1 MTDKLMYIPKITSSV
16 YYNQWLKCLVTQ
28 LNEQTNQNAIKIP
41 KLLSLQIGKY
51 YYKTLGTSVM
61 MSNVLFLPAYTHSH
75 PHSHPH
81 THTNRGVH
89 CILTTGNLEFFAIC
103 PIQETAML
111 NTNFSQGGRGHWA
124 VYNTS
129 PQSFILIMFSNLLA

>member
-1 MTDKLMYIPKITSSV
+1 MV
-16 YYNQWLKCLVTQ
+16 AQ
-28 LNEQTNQNAIKIP
+28 LNEETNQNAIKLP
-41 KLLSLQIGKY
+41 KLLSLQIRKY

-75 PHSHPH
+75 PH

-89 CILTTGNLEFFAIC
+89 WILTTGNMEFFAIC
-103 PIQETAML
+103 PLPDTAML

-129 PQSFILIMFSNLLA
+129 PQSFFLIMFSNLLA